1 MNKRV
6 VVTGTGAITP
16 IGNDVQTYWKNLL
29 DGVCGIDFITSI
41 PTDDLP
47 VKIAG
52 EVKDFNPAD
61 YEIEPPF
68 ARKQDRFTVL
78 AVAAAWQAVRE
89 SGLDSSEGGNI
100 DPARYG
106 VYVGSGIGGFS
117 TQVRETEKILTEGPK
132 WISPLFIPT
141 MIANIAAGNIAIR
154 NKACGPC
161 LPVVTACATSTH
173 AIGEAYRAI
182 KHGYADA
189 IITGGTEAAVIPLAI
204 AGFANAKALT
214 RAEDPKYA
222 SLPFNRNRGGFVLAE
237 GAAMLVLEEY
247 EHAVARG
254 ADIIAEVC
262 GYGNTCDAHHVT
274 APRPDGKTQAAA
286 IRQAL
291 DEAGYTSDDV
301 LYINAHG
308 TGTALNDAAETA
320 AFKTALGEDAFKA
333 HVSSIKGSTGH
344 LLGAAGAAEA
354 VASVLALKNGV
365 VPPTINLDDIDPEC
379 DLDYTPNVPVEA
391 PLTIAISDSL
401 GFGGHNGCVA
411 FRKYNG

>member
-6 VVTGTGAITP
+6 VVTGTGVITP
-16 IGNDVQTYWKNLL
+16 VGNDVQTYWKNLL
-29 DGVCGIDFITSI
+29 DGVCGIDFISSI
-41 PTDDLP
+41 PVDDLP

-61 YEIEPPF
+61 YEIETPF
-68 ARKQDRFTVL
+68 ARKQDRFTIF

-89 SGLDSSEGGNI
+89 SGIDASEGGNI
-100 DPARYG
+100 DPSRYG
-106 VYVGSGIGGFS
+106 VYVGSGIGGFN
-117 TQVRETEKILTEGPK
+117 TQQRETAKMMEEGAK
-132 WISPLFIPT
+132 WVSPLLIPT
-141 MIANIAAGNIAIR
+141 MISNIAAGNIAIR
-154 NKACGPC
+154 NNACGPC
-161 LPVVTACATSTH
+161 LPVVTACSTSTH

-189 IITGGTEAAVIPLAI
+189 IIAGGSESTIVPLAI
-204 AGFANAKALT
+204 AGFANAKALS

-222 SLPFNRNRGGFVLAE
+222 SLPFNRNRGGFVMAE

-254 ADIIAEVC
+254 AEIIAEVC

-274 APRPDGKTQAAA
+274 APRPDGITQAAA

-291 DEAGYTSDDV
+291 DEAGYGPDDV

-308 TGTALNDAAETA
+308 TGTALNDVAETA
-320 AFKTALGEDAFKA
+320 AFKLALGEDAYKA
-333 HVSSIKGSTGH
+333 HISSIKGSIGH

-354 VASVLALKNGV
+354 VATVLALKNGV
-365 VPPTINLDDIDPEC
+365 VPPTINLDDIEPEC
-379 DLDYTPNVPVEA
+379 DLNYTPNVPVSA

-411 FRKYNG
+411 FRRYNG

>member
-1 MNKRV
+1 MNRRV
-6 VVTGTGAITP
+6 VVTGTGVITP
-16 IGNDVQTYWKNLL
+16 VGNDVQTYWKNLL
-29 DGVCGIDFITSI
+29 DGVCGIDFIRSI
-41 PTDDLP
+41 PVDDLP

-61 YEIEPPF
+61 YGIEPPF
-68 ARKQDRFTVL
+68 ARKQDKFTVY

-89 SGLDSSEGGNI
+89 SGLSSAEDGNI
-100 DPARYG
+100 DPYRLG
-106 VYVGSGIGGFS
+106 VYVGSGIGGFA
-117 TQVRETEKILTEGPK
+117 TQVRETEKLINEGAK
-132 WISPLFIPT
+132 WVSPLFIPT
-141 MIANIAAGNIAIR
+141 MISNIAAGNIAIR
-154 NKACGPC
+154 NNACGPC

-189 IITGGTEAAVIPLAI
+189 IIAGGSEAAIIPVGI
-204 AGFANAKALT
+204 AGFANAKALS
-214 RAEDPKYA
+214 RSEDPKYA
-222 SLPFNRNRGGFVLAE
+222 SLPFNKNRGGFVMAE

-254 ADIIAEVC
+254 AVIIAEVC

-274 APRPDGKTQAAA
+274 APRPDGQTQAAA

-308 TGTALNDAAETA
+308 TGTALNDVAETA
-320 AFKTALGEDAFKA
+320 AFKIALGDDAYKA
-333 HVSSIKGSTGH
+333 HISSTKGSTGH
-344 LLGAAGAAEA
+344 MLGAAGAAEA
-354 VASVLALKNGV
+354 VATVLALKNGI
-365 VPPTINLDDIDPEC
+365 VPPTANLDEIEPEC
-379 DLDYTPNVPVEA
+379 DLDYTPNNPVA
-391 PLTIAISDSL
+391 ADLTIALSDSL

-411 FRKYNG
+411 FRKYVQ